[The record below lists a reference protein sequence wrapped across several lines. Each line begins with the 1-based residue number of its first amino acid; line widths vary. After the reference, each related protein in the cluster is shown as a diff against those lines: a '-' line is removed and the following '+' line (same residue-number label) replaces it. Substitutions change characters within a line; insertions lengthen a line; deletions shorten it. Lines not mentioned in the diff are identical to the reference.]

1 MLPGFDRYDV
11 AEFGMISYVKQ
22 IYSQHFLFL
31 ALTDNRLGH
40 RAFSTFYRAGGGY
53 TPAGSDL
60 YYRARIEQNLTELG
74 RTPRFF
80 LTLFFADPHFNY
92 RCGYPYYGRFTDPD
106 YEGPNKYQAMS
117 NPTVDLVPG
126 REREARQIRGLY
138 AGCVNELDDNIGSV
152 ADTLRRLGLDRR
164 TLLVVTGDH
173 GERLPD
179 RWSFR
184 YGRKGAWL
192 DPDQFH
198 VPLVFIHPPVPIAQP
213 VVAATV
219 RHVDIMP
226 TILELLGLPVPPGLD
241 GTSLVPL
248 IRGAARDLHLDV
260 FGETGFQWVPAKPPY
275 LSYPPM
281 TEVISFRRDEGGAL
295 LPRYFLD
302 RSCLARMNLARHR
315 FIRTGRYELTYR
327 PTVDGAEVALYDW
340 QVDPALTRNL
350 AALRPEVA
358 AELTGR
364 LFRWA
369 LGDPEL
375 TVRQG
380 WLAARDPDAL
390 LRCVPPPPR

>member
-1 MLPGFDRYDV
+1 
-11 AEFGMISYVKQ
+11 
-22 IYSQHFLFL
+22 
-31 ALTDNRLGH
+31 
-40 RAFSTFYRAGGGY
+40 
-53 TPAGSDL
+53 
-60 YYRARIEQNLTELG
+60 
-74 RTPRFF
+74 
-80 LTLFFADPHFNY
+80 
-92 RCGYPYYGRFTDPD
+92 
-106 YEGPNKYQAMS
+106 
-117 NPTVDLVPG
+117 
-126 REREARQIRGLY
+126 
-138 AGCVNELDDNIGSV
+138 
-152 ADTLRRLGLDRR
+152 LGLDRR

-184 YGRKGAWL
+184 YGRNGAWL
-192 DPDQFH
+192 DPDQFR

-213 VVAATV
+213 VVAATA

-226 TILELLGLPVPPGLD
+226 TILELLGLPVPPDLD

-248 IRGAARDLHLDV
+248 IRGATADLHLDV
-260 FGETGFQWVPAKPPY
+260 FGETGFQWVPARPPY

-315 FIRTGRYELTYR
+315 FIRRGRYELTYR

-340 QVDPALTRNL
+340 QTDPALTRNL
-350 AALRPEVA
+350 AARRPEVA

-390 LRCVPPPPR
+390 ARCAPPQSG